1 MLRKKIRLGDL
12 LVENAVI
19 TESQLMDALKQQKST
34 GQRLGG
40 TLVNLGYV
48 GEEQLLRFL
57 AQQLQIQYIDLPN
70 FKINQET
77 VNRLSEI
84 QARRFRTLVL
94 DEKDNKYLV
103 AMADPTDLDRYDQIQ
118 QVLGKPLEVTVAKE
132 SDIVRNIDLFYRKT
146 SEISSLAE
154 ELQDELSSDEFELPG
169 LSDTTETDEAPV
181 AKLLQSVFEE
191 AVQLQASDIHI
202 EPDQD
207 VLRIRLRVD
216 GSLQEQVM
224 KEKRIAPALVLR
236 LKLMCGLD
244 ISEKRK
250 PQDGR
255 FNIKVRGH
263 SVDIRLSTMPVQYGE
278 SVVMRLLDQTS
289 GIIKLD
295 EVGMSTRLLKQF
307 RQLLR
312 SQHGMI
318 LVTGP
323 TGSGKTTTLYSALT
337 ELNSPEKKIIT
348 IEDPVEYYLSRVNQV
363 QVNNKIGLDF
373 AKVLRAVLRQDPDV
387 VLIGEMR
394 DQETAEIGLR
404 AAMTGHLVLS
414 TLHTNDSISSALRL
428 ADMGAEPYLVA
439 SALRGIVAQRLV
451 KRNCNYCAET
461 YRIELQQEY
470 WLKSVGFNDFSNAT
484 FKKGSG
490 CSQCNNTGYRGRVAI
505 HEMLILDEQ
514 LLSALRRH
522 DVDEFTAIAKK
533 SELFTPLL
541 ESVLALAA
549 SGQTSLD
556 EVMRIGETVEQTDL
570 LPGGDTPAIEQE
582 KQ

>member
-12 LVENAVI
+12 LVEGSVI
-19 TESQLMDALKQQKST
+19 TESQLMDALKQQKTT
-34 GQRLGG
+34 GQRLGS

-57 AQQLQIQYIDLPN
+57 AQQLEIKYIDLPN
-70 FKINQET
+70 FKVNQDS
-77 VNRLSEI
+77 VKRLSEM

-94 DEKDNKYLV
+94 DEKENYYLI
-103 AMADPTDLDRYDQIQ
+103 AMADPTDLDRFDQVQ
-118 QVLGKPLEVTVAKE
+118 QILGKTVEVTVAKE
-132 SDIVRNIDLFYRKT
+132 ADIIRNIDLFYRKT

-154 ELQDELSSDEFELPG
+154 ELQDELGTEEFELPG
-169 LSDTTETDEAPV
+169 LGDTTESDEAPV

-263 SVDIRLSTMPVQYGE
+263 NVDVRLSTMPVQFGE

-289 GIIKLD
+289 GIIKMD
-295 EVGMSTRLLKQF
+295 AMGMAPKLLSQF
-307 RQLLR
+307 KQLLR

-323 TGSGKTTTLYSALT
+323 TGSGKTTTLYSALS
-337 ELNSPEKKIIT
+337 ELNSSERKIIT

-373 AKVLRAVLRQDPDV
+373 AKVLRAVLRQDPDI

-451 KRNCNYCAET
+451 KRNCAYCSQPHKLDAQDKNWLAT
-461 YRIELQQEY
+461 LGHHKYQELE
-470 WLKSVGFNDFSNAT
+470 

-505 HEMLILDEQ
+505 HEMLVLDDAM
-514 LLSALRRH
+514 LSALRRH
-522 DVDEFTAIAKK
+522 NIDEFTQQAQK
-533 SELFTPLL
+533 SEFYTPLL
-541 ESVLALAA
+541 DSVLALAA
-549 SGQTSLD
+549 EGATSLE
-556 EVMRIGETVEQTDL
+556 EVYRIGETVEQTDL
-570 LPGGDTPAIEQE
+570 LPSVDEAPTASEAE
-582 KQ
+582 

>member
-12 LVENAVI
+12 LVEGSVI
-19 TESQLMDALKQQKST
+19 TEAQLMDALKQQKST
-34 GQRLGG
+34 GQRLGT

-57 AQQLQIQYIDLPN
+57 AQQLEIDYIDLPN
-70 FKINQET
+70 FKISQHAVT
-77 VNRLSEI
+77 KLSEI
-84 QARRFRTLVL
+84 QARRFRTLVI
-94 DEKDNKYLV
+94 DEKDNSYLI
-103 AMADPTDLDRYDQIQ
+103 AMADPTDLNRYDQIQ
-118 QVLGKPLEVTVAKE
+118 SILQKPVTVTVAKE
-132 SDIVRNIDLFYRKT
+132 SDIIRNIDLFYRKT
-146 SEISSLAE
+146 NEISSLAE
-154 ELQDELSSDEFELPG
+154 ELQDELGSDEFELPT
-169 LSDTTETDEAPV
+169 LADTTDSDEAPV

-191 AVQLQASDIHI
+191 AVQLQASDVHI

-255 FNIKVRGH
+255 FNVKVRGH
-263 SVDIRLSTMPVQYGE
+263 NVDVRLSTMPVQHGE

-289 GIIKLD
+289 GILRLS
-295 EVGMSTRLLKQF
+295 ELGMSENLLNQF

-323 TGSGKTTTLYSALT
+323 TGSGKTTTLYSALS
-337 ELNSPEKKIIT
+337 ELNSSDKKIIT

-363 QVNNKIGLDF
+363 QVNAKIGLDF
-373 AKVLRAVLRQDPDV
+373 SRVLRAVLRQDPDV
-387 VLIGEMR
+387 VLVGEMR

-451 KRNCNYCAET
+451 KRNCTYCAKDHKANP
-461 YRIELQQEY
+461 QEHA
-470 WLKSVGFNDFSNAT
+470 WLESIKGDKIAEVT
-484 FKKGSG
+484 FKQGEG
-490 CSQCNNTGYRGRVAI
+490 CSQCNNTGYRGRIAI
-505 HEMLILDEQ
+505 HEMLVLDDSM
-514 LLSALRRH
+514 LSALRRH
-522 DVDEFTAIAKK
+522 NVDEFTKVAKE
-533 SELFTPLL
+533 SPLFTPLL
-541 ESVLALAA
+541 DSVLSLALK
-549 SGQTSLD
+549 GVTSLE
-556 EVMRIGETVEQTDL
+556 EVYRIGETVEQTDL
-570 LPGGDTPAIEQE
+570 LPAVEET
-582 KQ
+582 KS

>member
-12 LVENAVI
+12 LVEGNVI
-19 TESQLMDALKQQKST
+19 TEDQLMDALKQQKST
-34 GQRLGG
+34 GQRLGSM
-40 TLVNLGYV
+40 LVNLGYV

-57 AQQLQIQYIDLPN
+57 AQQLEIDYIDLPN
-70 FKINQET
+70 FKVNQS
-77 VNRLSEI
+77 VIGNLSEI
-84 QARRFRTLVL
+84 QARRFRTLVI
-94 DEKDNKYLV
+94 DEKPEGFLI
-103 AMADPTDLDRYDQIQ
+103 AMADPTDLHRYDQIQ
-118 QVLGKPLEVTVAKE
+118 AILKKPVKVGVAKE
-132 SDIVRNIDLFYRKT
+132 ADIIRNIDLFYRKT

-154 ELQDELSSDEFELPG
+154 ELEGELGTDEFELPT
-169 LSDTTETDEAPV
+169 LADTTDSDEAPV
-181 AKLLQSVFEE
+181 AKLLKSVFEE
-191 AVQLQASDIHI
+191 AVQLQASDVHI

-207 VLRIRLRVD
+207 VIRIRLRVD

-224 KEKRIAPALVLR
+224 KEKRIASALVLR

-263 SVDIRLSTMPVQYGE
+263 SVDVRLSTMPVQNGE

-289 GIIKLD
+289 GILRLD
-295 EVGMSTRLLKQF
+295 EIGMDGEILNQF

-312 SQHGMI
+312 SQHGMV

-323 TGSGKTTTLYSALT
+323 TGSGKTTTLYSALS

-363 QVNNKIGLDF
+363 QVNTKIGLDF
-373 AKVLRAVLRQDPDV
+373 SRVLRAVLRQDPDI
-387 VLIGEMR
+387 VLVGEMR

-439 SALRGIVAQRLV
+439 SALRGIIAQRLV
-451 KRNCNYCAET
+451 RRVCTYCAKDH
-461 YRIELQQEY
+461 QPDPQEHT
-470 WLKSVGFNDFSNAT
+470 WLESIKGAQLSNAT
-484 FKKGSG
+484 FKHGDG
-490 CSQCNNTGYRGRVAI
+490 CTQCNNTGYRGRVAI
-505 HEMLILDEQ
+505 HEMLVLDDDM
-514 LLSALRRH
+514 LSALRRN
-522 DVDEFTAIAKK
+522 DVDEFTKASKASPLYK
-533 SELFTPLL
+533 SLL
-541 ESVLALAA
+541 DSVVKLAVK
-549 SGQTSLD
+549 GVTSLE
-556 EVMRIGETVEQTDL
+556 EVYRIGETVEETDL
-570 LPGGDTPAIEQE
+570 LPGNPDDETA
-582 KQ
+582 

>member
-1 MLRKKIRLGDL
+1 MLRKKIRIGDL
-12 LVENAVI
+12 LVENGVI
-19 TESQLMDALKQQKST
+19 TEQQLLDALKQQKST
-34 GQRLGG
+34 GQKLGT
-40 TLVNLGYV
+40 TLINLGYV
-48 GEEQLLRFL
+48 GEEELLRFL
-57 AQQLQIQYIDLPN
+57 AQQLKIDYVDLPN
-70 FKINQET
+70 FKINPEAVKNLT
-77 VNRLSEI
+77 EI
-84 QARRFRTLVL
+84 QARRFRTLVI
-94 DEKDNKYLV
+94 DEKPDHFLIV
-103 AMADPTDLDRYDQIQ
+103 MADPTDLNRYDQIQ
-118 QVLGKPLEVTVAKE
+118 SILKKPTKVAVAKE
-132 SDIVRNIDLFYRKT
+132 ADIIRNIDLFYRKT
-146 SEISSLAE
+146 QEISSLAE
-154 ELQDELSSDEFELPG
+154 ELQDELGGDEFELPT
-169 LSDTTETDEAPV
+169 LADTTDTDAAPV

-191 AVQLQASDIHI
+191 AVQLMASDIHI
-202 EPDQD
+202 EPDKD

-224 KEKRIAPALVLR
+224 KETRIASALVLR

-263 SVDIRLSTMPVQYGE
+263 NVDVRLSTMPVQFGE

-289 GIIKLD
+289 GIPRLD
-295 EVGMSTRLLKQF
+295 EIGMSSDALKQF

-323 TGSGKTTTLYSALT
+323 TGSGKTTTLYSALS

-363 QVNNKIGLDF
+363 QVNPKIGLDF
-373 AKVLRAVLRQDPDV
+373 ARVLRSVLRQDPDI
-387 VLIGEMR
+387 VLVGEMR

-451 KRNCNYCAET
+451 KRVCTYCARDHQADARDHVWLEAASYTT
-461 YRIELQQEY
+461 YT
-470 WLKSVGFNDFSNAT
+470 KSV
-484 FKKGSG
+484 FKKGEG
-490 CSQCNNTGYRGRVAI
+490 CSQCNNTGYRGRIAI
-505 HEMLILDEQ
+505 HELLILDDAM
-514 LLSALRRH
+514 LSALRRNN
-522 DVDEFTAIAKK
+522 VDEFTQAAKA
-533 SELFTPLL
+533 SPLYKPL
-541 ESVLALAA
+541 IDSVIQLAVK
-549 SGQTSLD
+549 GVTSLE
-556 EVMRIGETVEQTDL
+556 EVYRIGETVEETDL
-570 LPGGDTPAIEQE
+570 LPEAVE
-582 KQ
+582 

>member
-1 MLRKKIRLGDL
+1 MLRKKIRIGDL
-12 LVENAVI
+12 LVEGGVI
-19 TESQLMDALKQQKST
+19 SNDQLMDALKQQKST
-34 GQRLGG
+34 GQKLGT

-57 AQQLQIQYIDLPN
+57 AQQLQIDYIDLPN
-70 FKINQET
+70 FKINEQA
-77 VNRLSEI
+77 VQNLSEI
-84 QARRFRTLVL
+84 QSRRFRTLVI
-94 DEKDNKYLV
+94 DEKSDGFLIV
-103 AMADPTDLDRYDQIQ
+103 MADPTDLNRYDQIQ
-118 QVLGKPLEVTVAKE
+118 NILKKPTKVAVAKE
-132 SDIVRNIDLFYRKT
+132 SDIIRNIDLFYRKT
-146 SEISSLAE
+146 QEISSLAE
-154 ELQDELSSDEFELPG
+154 ELQDELGGDEFELPTMA
-169 LSDTTETDEAPV
+169 DTTDTDAAPV

-191 AVQLQASDIHI
+191 AVQLMASDIHI

-216 GSLQEQVM
+216 GTLQEQVM
-224 KEKRIAPALVLR
+224 KETRIASALVLR

-263 SVDIRLSTMPVQYGE
+263 NVDVRLSTMPVQHGE

-289 GIIKLD
+289 GIPRLD
-295 EVGMSTRLLKQF
+295 EVGMGEEALKQF

-323 TGSGKTTTLYSALT
+323 TGSGKTTTLYSALS
-337 ELNSPEKKIIT
+337 ELNTPEKKIIT

-363 QVNNKIGLDF
+363 QVNPKIGLDF
-373 AKVLRAVLRQDPDV
+373 SRVLRAVLRQDPDV
-387 VLIGEMR
+387 VLVGEMR

-439 SALRGIVAQRLV
+439 SALRGIIAQRLV
-451 KRNCNYCAET
+451 KRVCTYCAQDHEADT
-461 YRIELQQEY
+461 RDHT
-470 WLKSVGFNDFSNAT
+470 WLEAAASTAYTQAV
-484 FKKGSG
+484 FKKGEG
-490 CSQCNNTGYRGRVAI
+490 CSQCNNTGYRGRIAI
-505 HEMLILDEQ
+505 HETLILDDPM
-514 LLSALRRH
+514 LSALRRNN
-522 DVDEFTAIAKK
+522 VDEFNKAAKASPLYK
-533 SELFTPLL
+533 PLL
-541 ESVLALAA
+541 DSVIQLAVK
-549 SGQTSLD
+549 GITSLE
-556 EVMRIGETVEQTDL
+556 EVYRIGETVEETDL
-570 LPGGDTPAIEQE
+570 LPGTTH
-582 KQ
+582 

>member
-12 LVENAVI
+12 LVEAGVI
-19 TESQLMDALKQQKST
+19 AENQLMDALKQQKST
-34 GQRLGG
+34 GQKLGA
-40 TLVNLGYV
+40 TLINLGYV
-48 GEEQLLRFL
+48 GEEQLLKFL
-57 AQQLQIQYIDLPN
+57 AQQLEIDYIDLPN
-70 FKINQET
+70 FKINESA
-77 VNRLSEI
+77 VSALSEI

-94 DEKDNKYLV
+94 DNKNDSYLI
-103 AMADPTDLDRYDQIQ
+103 AMADPTDLNRYDQIQ
-118 QVLGKPLEVTVAKE
+118 NILQRPAKVAVAKE
-132 SDIVRNIDLFYRKT
+132 SDIIRNIDLFYRKT

-154 ELQDELSSDEFELPG
+154 ELQDELGSEEFELPT
-169 LSDTTETDEAPV
+169 LADANDSDQAPV

-263 SVDIRLSTMPVQYGE
+263 NVDVRLSTMPVQFGE

-289 GIIKLD
+289 GIMRLD
-295 EVGMSTRLLKQF
+295 EIGMSDQILKSF

-312 SQHGMI
+312 SQHGMV

-323 TGSGKTTTLYSALT
+323 TGSGKTTTLYSALS
-337 ELNSPEKKIIT
+337 ELNAPHKKIIT

-363 QVNNKIGLDF
+363 QVNTKIGLTF
-373 AKVLRAVLRQDPDV
+373 AKVLRTVLRQDPDI
-387 VLIGEMR
+387 VLVGEMR

-428 ADMGAEPYLVA
+428 ADMGAESYLVA

-451 KRNCNYCAET
+451 KRVCRHCAVDHKADA
-461 YRIELQQEY
+461 QEHA
-470 WLKSVGFNDFSNAT
+470 WLDAITDINRAEQV
-484 FKKGSG
+484 FKMGEG
-490 CSQCNNTGYRGRVAI
+490 CTQCNNTGYRGRVAI
-505 HEMLILDEQ
+505 HEMLVLDDVM
-514 LLSALRRH
+514 LSALRRNS
-522 DVDEFTAIAKK
+522 VDEFNRAAKASPLYHSLLDSVINLAK
-533 SELFTPLL
+533 SG
-541 ESVLALAA
+541 V
-549 SGQTSLD
+549 TSLE
-556 EVMRIGETVEQTDL
+556 EVYRIGETVEETDL
-570 LPGGDTPAIEQE
+570 LPANE
-582 KQ
+582 

>member
-484 FKKGSG
+484 FKKGIG

>member
-12 LVENAVI
+12 LVEGNVI
-19 TESQLMDALKQQKST
+19 TEDQLMDALKQQKST
-34 GQRLGG
+34 GQRLGSM
-40 TLVNLGYV
+40 LVNLGYV

-57 AQQLQIQYIDLPN
+57 AQQLEIDYIDLPN
-70 FKINQET
+70 FKVNQS
-77 VNRLSEI
+77 VIGNLSEI
-84 QARRFRTLVL
+84 QARRFRTLVI
-94 DEKDNKYLV
+94 DEKPEGFFI
-103 AMADPTDLDRYDQIQ
+103 AMADPTDLHRYDQIQ
-118 QVLGKPLEVTVAKE
+118 AILKKPVKVGVAKE
-132 SDIVRNIDLFYRKT
+132 ADIIRNIDLFYRKT

-154 ELQDELSSDEFELPG
+154 ELEGELGTDEFELPT
-169 LSDTTETDEAPV
+169 LADTTDSDEAPV
-181 AKLLQSVFEE
+181 AKLLKSVFEE
-191 AVQLQASDIHI
+191 AVQLQASDVHI

-207 VLRIRLRVD
+207 VIRIRLRVD

-224 KEKRIAPALVLR
+224 KEKRIASALVLR

-263 SVDIRLSTMPVQYGE
+263 SVDVRLSTMPVQNGE

-289 GIIKLD
+289 GILRLD
-295 EVGMSTRLLKQF
+295 EIGMDGEILNQF

-312 SQHGMI
+312 SQHGMV

-323 TGSGKTTTLYSALT
+323 TGSGKTTTLYSALS

-363 QVNNKIGLDF
+363 QVNTKIGLDF
-373 AKVLRAVLRQDPDV
+373 SRVLRAVLRQDPDI
-387 VLIGEMR
+387 VLVGEMR

-439 SALRGIVAQRLV
+439 SALRGIIAQRLV
-451 KRNCNYCAET
+451 RRVCTYCAKDH
-461 YRIELQQEY
+461 QPDPQEHT
-470 WLKSVGFNDFSNAT
+470 WLESIKGAQLSNAT
-484 FKKGSG
+484 FKHGDG
-490 CSQCNNTGYRGRVAI
+490 CTQCNNTGYRGRVAI
-505 HEMLILDEQ
+505 HEMLVLDDDM
-514 LLSALRRH
+514 LSALRRN
-522 DVDEFTAIAKK
+522 DVDEFTKASKASPLYK
-533 SELFTPLL
+533 SLL
-541 ESVLALAA
+541 DSVVKLAVK
-549 SGQTSLD
+549 GVTSLE
-556 EVMRIGETVEQTDL
+556 EVYRIGETVEETDL
-570 LPGGDTPAIEQE
+570 LPGNPDDETA
-582 KQ
+582 

>member
-12 LVENAVI
+12 LVEGNVI
-19 TESQLMDALKQQKST
+19 TEEQLLDALKQQKST
-34 GQRLGG
+34 GQRLGAM
-40 TLVNLGYV
+40 LVSLGYV
-48 GEEQLLRFL
+48 GEEQLLKFL
-57 AQQLQIQYIDLPN
+57 AQQLEIDYIDLPN
-70 FKINQET
+70 FK
-77 VNRLSEI
+77 VNEQAVSNLSEI
-84 QARRFRTLVL
+84 QARRFRTLVI
-94 DEKDNKYLV
+94 DEKEDSFII
-103 AMADPTDLDRYDQIQ
+103 AMADPTDLNRYDQIQ
-118 QVLGKPLEVTVAKE
+118 AILKKNIHVGVAKE
-132 SDIVRNIDLFYRKT
+132 ADIIRNIDLFYRKT

-154 ELQDELSSDEFELPG
+154 ELEGELGGDEFELPT
-169 LSDTTETDEAPV
+169 LADTTDSDEAPV

-191 AVQLQASDIHI
+191 AVQLQASDVHI
-202 EPDQD
+202 EPDKD

-216 GSLQEQVM
+216 GTLQEQVM
-224 KEKRIAPALVLR
+224 KEKRIASALVLR

-255 FNIKVRGH
+255 FNMRVRGH
-263 SVDIRLSTMPVQYGE
+263 NVDIRLSTMPVQYGE

-289 GIIKLD
+289 GIPRLD
-295 EVGMSTRLLKQF
+295 EIGMSQTNLKQF

-312 SQHGMI
+312 SQHGMV

-323 TGSGKTTTLYSALT
+323 TGSGKTTTLYSALS

-373 AKVLRAVLRQDPDV
+373 AKVLRSVLRQDPDI
-387 VLIGEMR
+387 VLVGEMR

-451 KRNCNYCAET
+451 KRVCTYCAKDHEP
-461 YRIELQQEY
+461 EPQEHA
-470 WLKSVGFNDFSNAT
+470 WLESL
-484 FKKGSG
+484 KGIAASEMNYKMGEG
-490 CSQCNNTGYRGRVAI
+490 CSQCNNTGYRGRIAI
-505 HEMLILDEQ
+505 HEMLVLDDDM
-514 LLSALRRH
+514 LSALRRN
-522 DVDEFTAIAKK
+522 DVDEFNKAAKA
-533 SELFTPLL
+533 SPLFNSLLDSVIELAKTG
-541 ESVLALAA
+541 V
-549 SGQTSLD
+549 TSLE
-556 EVMRIGETVEQTDL
+556 EVYRIGETVEETDL
-570 LPGGDTPAIEQE
+570 LPGGS
-582 KQ
+582 

>member
-12 LVENAVI
+12 LIEGNVI
-19 TESQLMDALKQQKST
+19 TEDQLMDALKQQKST
-34 GQRLGG
+34 GQRLGSM
-40 TLVNLGYV
+40 LVNLGYV

-57 AQQLQIQYIDLPN
+57 AQQLEIDYIDLPN
-70 FKINQET
+70 FKVNQS
-77 VNRLSEI
+77 VIGNLSEI
-84 QARRFRTLVL
+84 QARRFRTLVI
-94 DEKDNKYLV
+94 DEKPEGFLI
-103 AMADPTDLDRYDQIQ
+103 AMADPTDLHRYDQIQ
-118 QVLGKPLEVTVAKE
+118 AILKKPVKVGVAKE
-132 SDIVRNIDLFYRKT
+132 ADIIRNIDLFYRKT

-154 ELQDELSSDEFELPG
+154 ELEGELGTDEFELPT
-169 LSDTTETDEAPV
+169 LADTTDSDEAPV
-181 AKLLQSVFEE
+181 AKLLKSVFEE
-191 AVQLQASDIHI
+191 AVQLQASDVHI

-207 VLRIRLRVD
+207 VIRIRLRVD

-224 KEKRIAPALVLR
+224 KEKRIASALVLR

-263 SVDIRLSTMPVQYGE
+263 SVDVRLSTMPVQNGE

-289 GIIKLD
+289 GILRLD
-295 EVGMSTRLLKQF
+295 EIGMDGEILNQF

-312 SQHGMI
+312 SQHGMV

-323 TGSGKTTTLYSALT
+323 TGSGKTTTLYSALS

-363 QVNNKIGLDF
+363 QVNTKIGLDF
-373 AKVLRAVLRQDPDV
+373 SRVLRAVLRQDPDI
-387 VLIGEMR
+387 VLVGEMR

-439 SALRGIVAQRLV
+439 SALRGIIAQRLV
-451 KRNCNYCAET
+451 RRVCTYCAKDH
-461 YRIELQQEY
+461 QPDPQEHT
-470 WLKSVGFNDFSNAT
+470 WLESIKGAQLSNAT
-484 FKKGSG
+484 FKHGDG
-490 CSQCNNTGYRGRVAI
+490 CTQCNNTGYRGRVAI
-505 HEMLILDEQ
+505 HEMLVLDDDM
-514 LLSALRRH
+514 LSALRRN
-522 DVDEFTAIAKK
+522 DVDEFTKASKASPLYK
-533 SELFTPLL
+533 SLL
-541 ESVLALAA
+541 DSVVKLAVK
-549 SGQTSLD
+549 GVTSLE
-556 EVMRIGETVEQTDL
+556 EVYRIGETVEETDL
-570 LPGGDTPAIEQE
+570 LPGNPDDETA
-582 KQ
+582 